1 MILMFT
7 AKEIYDYLIKISF
20 NRSMSSINILMTIK
34 IPKFIVGTKNFRIQI
49 LLIIRKEKNKRS

>member
-1 MILMFT
+1 M
-7 AKEIYDYLIKISF
+7 AKQLQLYEREYYFYDKVSKYV
-20 NRSMSSINILMTIK
+20 NVK